1 MAKSIVSIVKGTD
14 PEKMVHEAL
23 SLLGGVENLIRPGTT
38 VILKPNAGHK
48 YPPES
53 SVNTNPELVG
63 ATVREMKKANP
74 KEVIVAEAAAMGEDT
89 LACFEE
95 SGIGKAAEDAGARVI
110 DIKREKDLINVPIRN
125 SRSDLRSVLLPRF
138 VIEAEHLVDMPIFKS
153 HVAMTFTCALKNMK
167 GLVQDKVHYQMHQT
181 NLADAMMDLWSVC
194 PADLTIADL
203 IRPAEGYGPHAAMPT
218 EFGCIVASK
227 DPVALDAT
235 ACRMVG
241 LDITKV
247 AYFKPAVERKLGV
260 YSEKSIEIR
269 GKSIEEV
276 FKQLWLP
283 YMGGFEQWPEY
294 NVYAEHACSSCLGL
308 IGYSLEKV
316 KSMPEKYS
324 KRAGTNIVVGR
335 HKELPKGVKMDDKLV
350 LVGDCTKRLKN
361 QLKDQG
367 FDCLFVEGCPPGEG
381 GPAWAIGDAY
391 VPDMSQISDADIK
404 EFRKKMEEEMPAWIA
419 YCEKLK
425 AKQLGEKAAA
435 RKK

>member
-1 MAKSIVSIVKGTD
+1 
-14 PEKMVHEAL
+14 
-23 SLLGGVENLIRPGTT
+23 
-38 VILKPNAGHK
+38 
-48 YPPES
+48 
-53 SVNTNPELVG
+53 
-63 ATVREMKKANP
+63 
-74 KEVIVAEAAAMGEDT
+74 

-125 SRSDLRSVLLPRF
+125 SRSDLRNVLLPRF

-218 EFGCIVASK
+218 EFGCIIASK
-227 DPVALDAT
+227 DPVAVDAT

-241 LDITKV
+241 LDINKV

-269 GKSIEEV
+269 GRTIEEV
-276 FKQLWLP
+276 FTQLWLP

-294 NVYAEHACSSCLGL
+294 NVYAKHACSSCLGL

-316 KSMPEKYS
+316 KSMPKKYAQ
-324 KRAGTNIVVGR
+324 RAGTNIVVGR
-335 HKELPKGVKMDDKLV
+335 HKELPKGVKPGKNLV

-361 QLKDQG
+361 QG
-367 FDCLFVEGCPPGEG
+367 IDCLFVEGCPPGEG
-381 GPAWAIGDAY
+381 GPAWAIADAE
-391 VPDMSQISDADIK
+391 VPDMSEMTDDDIK
-404 EFRKKMEEEMPAWIA
+404 NLRKKMEEEMPAWIA
-419 YCEKLK
+419 YCERLK
-425 AKQLGEKAAA
+425 AQQLGGK
-435 RKK
+435 